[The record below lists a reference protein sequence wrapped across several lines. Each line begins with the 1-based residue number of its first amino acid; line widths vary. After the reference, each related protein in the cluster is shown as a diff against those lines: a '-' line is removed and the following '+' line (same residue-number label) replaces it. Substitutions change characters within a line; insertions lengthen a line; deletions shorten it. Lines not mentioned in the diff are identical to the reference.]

1 MQRRRGSARGPCVSA
16 APGLVPRVGPPRQPA
31 LLWPPR
37 SLERRIWPRSCGL
50 IQKKLLMKDVGVN
63 GPRNGIPHAQGP
75 RDGPPA
81 QGGRCGLEVWMWGW
95 SRQAQ
100 WAPCGPL
107 SEGRA
112 APVPSARP
120 AGSAAWGPSFPGTL
134 VSSQSPHR
142 PSRAKRAQIRLGMQL
157 SQGSRGLCARVD
169 QGCCLWGA
177 EGLGWALRTSQG
189 PSSPRCQFR
198 RPWAPPACPTR
209 TAAPRLAPRSVV
221 CDLP

>member
-1 MQRRRGSARGPCVSA
+1 
-16 APGLVPRVGPPRQPA
+16 
-31 LLWPPR
+31 
-37 SLERRIWPRSCGL
+37 
-50 IQKKLLMKDVGVN
+50 MKDVGVN

-134 VSSQSPHR
+134 VSSQFPHR